1 MRRSVVF
8 DFVHEDAVSAD
19 DKANTTSIIL
29 ILGIICLGN
38 LVFALSNESFARALE
53 VMGRL

>member
-1 MRRSVVF
+1 VF